1 MRLSGKFIF
10 ACTLVFTFLAA
21 VTATSHTVTF
31 IKKGAAANTLEVGPN
46 TITFSG
52 NDLGKIWNDST
63 LLYAGVGIA
72 GTIAGPAISD
82 GDDWKMTL
90 DNGDV
95 ITLTVTSATTGKTIT
110 AAYTPG
116 SAAATKIHPIKLAN
130 IDLTGTSGHI
140 KILPTNTIT
149 ELMTSI
155 AIPDPER
162 AIVSAALATTTKGL
176 CSFTGGYAISK
187 KSATGTEELVAA
199 AYHYCYQVTDSNMYL
214 CVKWTSAGACTI
226 SVRPGPLP
234 GKMQKVYKTL
244 GGPALV
250 TLLGLVGAILS
261 AYFFSIVD
269 PEGYQAGK
277 EASSLPEFIKTW
289 LPDAE
294 GYGGERYYDEED
306 TEVYKVD
313 PSTGRTIRV
322 KRAGSAV
329 GGDDIE
335 GSPVEKTDASA
346 FTVLAALL
354 AVPFL
359 L

>member
-1 MRLSGKFIF
+1 
-10 ACTLVFTFLAA
+10 
-21 VTATSHTVTF
+21 
-31 IKKGAAANTLEVGPN
+31 
-46 TITFSG
+46 
-52 NDLGKIWNDST
+52 
-63 LLYAGVGIA
+63 
-72 GTIAGPAISD
+72 
-82 GDDWKMTL
+82 MTL
-90 DNGDV
+90 DNGDA
-95 ITLTVTSATTGKTIT
+95 ITLTITAGPAGGVATQSTIT
-110 AAYTPG
+110 VTYAKGT
-116 SAAATKIHPIKLAN
+116 AAATKIHPIGLTN
-130 IDLTGTSGHI
+130 IDFASTAAHI
-140 KILPTNTIT
+140 KVLPANTIT
-149 ELMTSI
+149 DLMTSI
-155 AIPDPER
+155 AIANPDKTT
-162 AIVSAALATTTKGL
+162 ILAALTKTTKCL
-176 CSFTGGYAISK
+176 CSFTGPHPISK
-187 KSATGTEELVAA
+187 KNAAGTEELVTA

-214 CVKWTSAGACTI
+214 CVNWAPTTDCTI

-234 GKMQKVYKTL
+234 GKMKKFIETA
-244 GGPALV
+244 GGPFIV
-250 TLLGLVGAILS
+250 TFLGCVGAVFS
-261 AYFFSIVD
+261 AYLFSIAD

-277 EASSLPEFIKTW
+277 EASSLPEFIKTL